1 MADRKTGTG
10 STRGPHGGG
19 LGASATWCPTEFVS
33 HSSEETIA
41 KGREIA
47 ASLRPP
53 VIVMLSGEL
62 GSGKTTLTKGI
73 ISGLGAARE
82 EDVTS
87 PTFTLVHVFHS
98 DNLAGS
104 NPAVAGPHP
113 CKVYHVD
120 LYRVENF
127 QDLESLGLED
137 ALEELAVVIIEWPER
152 FTFRTDWPHVEI
164 RLEHAGGDSR
174 RIAISGLS
182 FENRL

>member
-1 MADRKTGTG
+1 MADKEAGAG
-10 STRGPHGGG
+10 STRPPAAAGESGS
-19 LGASATWCPTEFVS
+19 SATWNPREFTS

-47 ASLRPP
+47 AKLLPP

-73 ISGLGAARE
+73 ISGLGAAPE

-87 PTFTLVHVFHS
+87 PTFTLVHVFH
-98 DNLAGS
+98 N
-104 NPAVAGPHP
+104 H

-120 LYRVENF
+120 LYRVETF

-137 ALEELAVVIIEWPER
+137 ALGEQAVVIIEWPER
-152 FTFRTDWPHVEI
+152 FTFRTDWPRVEI
-164 RLEHAGGDSR
+164 RLEHIGGDSR
-174 RIAISGLS
+174 RISISRMGQ
-182 FENRL
+182 ED

>member
-1 MADRKTGTG
+1 MADREASAG
-10 STRGPHGGG
+10 STRRPAAPGDS
-19 LGASATWCPTEFVS
+19 GAPATWKPQEFIS

-47 ASLRPP
+47 ANLRPP

-87 PTFTLVHVFHS
+87 PTFTLVHVFHNDS
-98 DNLAGS
+98 FAGS
-104 NPAVAGPHP
+104 KQSPHP

-120 LYRVENF
+120 LYRVETF

-137 ALEELAVVIIEWPER
+137 ALGEQAVVMIEWPER
-152 FTFRTDWPHVEI
+152 FTFRTDWPRVDI

-174 RIAISGLS
+174 RIAVSGLS
-182 FENRL
+182 LENQV

>member
-1 MADRKTGTG
+1 MRVCFRNGNVADSVAGVG
-10 STRGPHGGG
+10 SAWSP
-19 LGASATWCPTEFVS
+19 PEFIS

-47 ASLRPP
+47 SKLRPP
-53 VIVMLSGEL
+53 AIVMLIGEL

-87 PTFTLVHVFHS
+87 PTFTLVHVFHN
-98 DNLAGS
+98 DNLAGYKQS
-104 NPAVAGPHP
+104 PRP

-137 ALEELAVVIIEWPER
+137 ALDEQAIVIVEWPER
-152 FTFRTDWPHVEI
+152 FTFRTDWPRVEI
-164 RLEHAGGDSR
+164 RLEHVGGDSR
-174 RIAISGLS
+174 RITISGLS
-182 FENRL
+182 